1 MRSRSSFTC
10 CEAYKRRHTDVDQ
23 MPLGVADPNPKQQI
37 RLIVTVVMMGG
48 EHAYLT
54 VLGYH
59 LTARG
64 WIMPSQD
71 FEEINS

>member
-1 MRSRSSFTC
+1 
-10 CEAYKRRHTDVDQ
+10 